1 MKGYTI
7 AHELFAKGFSADAAG
22 PCSCTST
29 CCEGGVYAD
38 VRERDRIL
46 AHRELIA
53 SHMDATQT
61 ADAALWFEDTE
72 CEDSDFP
79 SGRRIAT
86 RVVHDKCAFLDQ
98 SGRCSLQ
105 VAATAAGMH
114 KWTLKPMYCVLYP
127 LDIGNGVL
135 AYDDMLQG
143 EQQCCSVSKEF
154 EVPVFRACRE
164 ELTHLLGE
172 DGYRVLE
179 QHYTSLQR
187 SPLPSVTYTEG

>member
-1 MKGYTI
+1 MKGYPI
-7 AHELFAKGFSADAAG
+7 AHELFAKGFSEDAAG
-22 PCSCTST
+22 PCSSTFT

-38 VRERDRIL
+38 VRERDRMPG
-46 AHRELIA
+46 HRELIA
-53 SHMDATQT
+53 LHMDATQT
-61 ADAALWFEDTE
+61 VDAALWFEDTE

-86 RVVHDKCAFLDQ
+86 GVVHDKCAFFDR
-98 SGRCSLQ
+98 SGPCSLQ

-114 KWTLKPMYCVLYP
+114 KWTLKPKCCVLCP
-127 LDIGNGVL
+127 LDICDGVL

-154 EVPVFRACRE
+154 EVPVFRACSE
-164 ELTHLLGE
+164 ELIHLLGE
-172 DGYRVLE
+172 GGYQLLE